1 MIINNGCTLD
11 VIGSLNAKFISS
23 SLKVNLY
30 VCAFSQSKS
39 GKYVE

>member
-23 SLKVNLY
+23 SLKVNY